1 MSTKVAVVTGSNKG
15 IGLAIVRALCKQ
27 FNGDVYVTSRDVGRG
42 EEAFHQLDINDL
54 NSIKNAAAYFKG
66 KYDGVDILINN
77 AGTAFKASDTT
88 PFGVQAEVT
97 LRTNFFA
104 TRDVLTHFLPLV
116 KAGGRVVNV
125 SSMLSA
131 SGLKQC
137 SPELQQRFHSED
149 ITEDELVAL
158 MQRFVDEA
166 KKGEHKQGGWPD
178 MSYAVSKIG
187 VTVLSMIHAR
197 HLSKERP
204 KDGILINA
212 CCPGWVR
219 TEIAA
224 PGAPKSPDEGAITPV
239 YLALLAPGATEP
251 HGKYVSDKEVQPW

>member
-1 MSTKVAVVTGSNKG
+1 VQSGVAVVTGSNKG

-42 EEAFHQLDINDL
+42 EEAVKTLNSEGLKPKFHQLDINDL

-116 KAGGRVVNV
+116 KAGGTDAELIPAGVFLCGVCMF
-125 SSMLSA
+125 SPGTPA
-131 SGLKQC
+131 SF
-137 SPELQQRFHSED
+137 QRH
-149 ITEDELVAL
+149 
-158 MQRFVDEA
+158 
-166 KKGEHKQGGWPD
+166 
-178 MSYAVSKIG
+178 AVCG
-187 VTVLSMIHAR
+187 DTV
-197 HLSKERP
+197 
-204 KDGILINA
+204 G
-212 CCPGWVR
+212 
-219 TEIAA
+219 
-224 PGAPKSPDEGAITPV
+224 
-239 YLALLAPGATEP
+239 
-251 HGKYVSDKEVQPW
+251 